1 MRIGI
6 EAFRPEKLTLARE
19 FRIRTKK
26 SLAECIG
33 TSSSNLTKW
42 EAGEHKPEEKH
53 LFDLAWAL
61 DFPVSWFLLNN
72 NAGST
77 GQRHR
82 SLKSTLK
89 RQKSRMTAALSMM
102 DSVASILSEYVD
114 FPTIDLPGGSWKSS
128 GEISDADVL
137 SMALETRRHFGFGLG
152 PAGDIVD
159 GMESNGVLVAR
170 CEVGGTK
177 IDGVSA
183 WANTCERPL
192 VLLATDKA
200 NAARSRFD
208 AAHELGHLVL
218 HRNLPE
224 LDFDNAEEMEA
235 EFALQERQADLF
247 ASEFLLPAEAFIS
260 EVRLAHLD
268 EFANL
273 KLKWRA
279 SVKMMITK
287 ASKLKLIDKEY
298 AKELYI
304 FYNARGWNRGEPHDE
319 FMKFEQPEAI
329 RSALEYLVEDDAS
342 FVHQVERRSGLNQ
355 PLLSELFQFSPDIKP
370 ITNVVPL
377 RKRST

>member
-1 MRIGI
+1 M
-6 EAFRPEKLTLARE
+6 FRPEKLTLARE

-26 SLAECIG
+26 SLAEAIG

-42 EAGEHKPEEKH
+42 EAGDHKPEEKH

-61 DFPVSWFLLNN
+61 DFPVSWFLLDSEV
-72 NAGST
+72 GST

-89 RQKSRMTAALSMM
+89 RQKQRMTAALSLM
-102 DSVASILSEYVD
+102 DSLASCLNEYVD
-114 FPTIDLPGGSWKSS
+114 FPEVELPGGHWKSS
-128 GEISDADVL
+128 GEISDAEVL

-159 GMESNGVLVAR
+159 GLESNGVLVAR

-183 WANTCERPL
+183 WANICHHPL

-218 HRNLPE
+218 HRNVRE
-224 LDFDNAEEMEA
+224 MDFDTDEEMQA
-235 EFALQERQADLF
+235 EFDLQERQADLF

-268 EFANL
+268 EFADL

-287 ASKLKLIDKEY
+287 ASKLKLIDKDY
-298 AKELYI
+298 ATELYI
-304 FYNARGWNRGEPHDE
+304 FYNARGWNRGEPHDDI
-319 FMKFEQPEAI
+319 MAFEQPETV
-329 RSALEYLVEDDAS
+329 RSALDYLAKDNPAFLHHVEA
-342 FVHQVERRSGLNQ
+342 QSGLNTQ
-355 PLLSELFQFSPDIKP
+355 LLSELFQFEAP
-370 ITNVVPL
+370 ITPNSNVLPMR
-377 RKRST
+377 RKSA

>member
-6 EAFRPEKLTLARE
+6 ETFRPEKLTLARE

-26 SLAECIG
+26 SLAEAIG

-61 DFPVSWFLLNN
+61 DFPVSWFLLNDEV
-72 NAGST
+72 GST

-89 RQKSRMTAALSMM
+89 RQKRRMTAALSLM
-102 DSVASILSEYVD
+102 DSLASMLNEYLD
-114 FPTIDLPGGSWKSS
+114 FPEVELPGGHWNSS
-128 GEISDADVL
+128 GAISDAEVL
-137 SMALETRRHFGFGLG
+137 SMALETRRQFGFGLG
-152 PAGDIVD
+152 PAGDIID
-159 GMESNGVLVAR
+159 SMESSGVLVAR

-183 WANTCERPL
+183 WANVCRHPL

-208 AAHELGHLVL
+208 AAHELGHLIL
-218 HRNLPE
+218 HRNVRE
-224 LDFDNAEEMEA
+224 IEFDDDEDMQA
-235 EFALQERQADLF
+235 EFDLQERQADLF
-247 ASEFLLPAEAFIS
+247 ASEFLLPTEAFVR
-260 EVRLAHLD
+260 EVKLAHLD
-268 EFANL
+268 EFADL

-279 SVKMMITK
+279 SVKMMIMK
-287 ASKLKLIDKEY
+287 ASKLKLIDKDY

-304 FYNARGWNRGEPHDE
+304 FYNTRGWNRGEPHDE
-319 FMKFEQPEAI
+319 VMKFEQPETI
-329 RSALEYLVEDDAS
+329 RSALDYLSQNDAS
-342 FVHQVERRSGLNQ
+342 FWHHVEKRSGLNPQ
-355 PLLSELFQFSPDIKP
+355 LLNELFQFESPLGPD
-370 ITNVVPL
+370 TTVVPMRRRL
-377 RKRST
+377 A